1 MGSNKRRRNG
11 IGTVSIDTLS
21 LNTKEIKLRTYR
33 VPWTHEVRPLAQPMA
48 LMGYLG
54 SFPMVLLHQPKIN
67 PHGHHV
73 SIVQSTNLLE
83 ALEPPHIPFLG
94 AYMAASSLPCFLW
107 GMMF

>member
-1 MGSNKRRRNG
+1 M
-11 IGTVSIDTLS
+11 SIDTLS